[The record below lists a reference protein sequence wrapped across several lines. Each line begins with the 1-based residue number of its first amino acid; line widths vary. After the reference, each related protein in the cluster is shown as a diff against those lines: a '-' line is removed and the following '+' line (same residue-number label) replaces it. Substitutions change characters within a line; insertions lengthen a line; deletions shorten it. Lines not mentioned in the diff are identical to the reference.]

1 MYVSDLQPGSLKP
14 CGHDDNGVI
23 LLLQTLSVLKSY
35 MKEIARYVDSASQQ
49 GSGGIRRRDLAES
62 RTVTPDLAVHPPAGG
77 QLVQVLGLSTAYVLE
92 SKIPTEWRNVTSNYR
107 IRSFNVQA
115 REVRRLAAVAHEWGT
130 CVRFWYLQRFQNEE
144 EKALPGCDLRGSG
157 QGNRAYPG
165 GRGSPALL
173 PIAAQPLDFA
183 SLPPPVCSA
192 GL

>member
-77 QLVQVLGLSTAYVLE
+77 QLVQVLWLSTAYVLE

-115 REVRRLAAVAHEWGT
+115 REVRRLAA
-130 CVRFWYLQRFQNEE
+130 
-144 EKALPGCDLRGSG
+144 
-157 QGNRAYPG
+157 
-165 GRGSPALL
+165 
-173 PIAAQPLDFA
+173 AAA
-183 SLPPPVCSA
+183 CCSA
-192 GL
+192 RMGYMCTILVFATVPERRRESTSRVQLTRKRSRKQILSRGPGIPGIVTNCNAAA